1 MINFYYIPETKNLY
15 PSSDIS
21 IDISINDDA
30 VCLAEL
36 FAYFV
41 EFTRMIG
48 YHEGSWDNLINEVN
62 SIIQDESCKDYS
74 MYSWAIDTIGG
85 I

>member
-1 MINFYYIPETKNLY
+1 MIDFFYTPETKSIY
-15 PSSDIS
+15 SSSNIS
-21 IDISINDDA
+21 IDIDINDDA

-48 YHEGSWDNLINEVN
+48 YHEGSWNNILKEL
-62 SIIQDESCKDYS
+62 KDIFENASDDYDI
-74 MYSWAIDTIGG
+74 YLWAIDTIGG
-85 I
+85 N